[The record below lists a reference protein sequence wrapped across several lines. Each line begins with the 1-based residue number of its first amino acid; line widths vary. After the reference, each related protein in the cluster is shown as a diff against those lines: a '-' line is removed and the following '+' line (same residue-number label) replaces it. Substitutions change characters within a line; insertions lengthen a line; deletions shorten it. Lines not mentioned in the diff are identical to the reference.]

1 LPLGTPAATGTSTCF
16 SYLANTR
23 VAASP
28 ESLFRFPLSTTD
40 CLILTPYDFSGTEK
54 VAGFSPDRHPGQQPP
69 IPAHFAMGQVMVL
82 LAQEDQVGMAM

>member
-1 LPLGTPAATGTSTCF
+1 M
-16 SYLANTR
+16 
-23 VAASP
+23 
-28 ESLFRFPLSTTD
+28 
-40 CLILTPYDFSGTEK
+40 PYNFSGTEK